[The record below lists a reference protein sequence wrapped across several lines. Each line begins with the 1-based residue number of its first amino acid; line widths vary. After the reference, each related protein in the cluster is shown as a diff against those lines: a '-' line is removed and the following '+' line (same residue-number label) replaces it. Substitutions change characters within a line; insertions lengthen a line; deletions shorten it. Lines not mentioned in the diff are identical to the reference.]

1 MLRVVMIRRKPRSPY
16 PPSNGIMKPPPAP
29 KTFKEVEIVNR
40 FVPFR
45 IKPEGAR
52 QSTVEANILSKIK
65 AKVNGFASLNGDILG
80 R

>member
-1 MLRVVMIRRKPRSPY
+1 MLKIRRSRRSPY
-16 PPSNGIMKPPPAP
+16 PTFAIQKPPGTT
-29 KTFKEVEIVNR
+29 KKFKDIEIVDR

-45 IKPEGAR
+45 LRPEGAR

-65 AKVNGFASLNGDILG
+65 AKVNGFASANGDILG